1 MSPRTA
7 TRSLGLDVGRKTIG
21 VAISDA
27 LGWTARPLCT
37 IRRKSWKDDLDALR
51 KLRDEHGVA
60 QLVVGLP
67 LGKDGEMTEQARYS
81 QVAGERF
88 QAELELPVAY
98 VDESLTSADADDWMR
113 EQGFKRKKRKTEIDQ
128 RAATLILQD
137 YLDEQH
143 RLAQAKQSKQEF

>member
-1 MSPRTA
+1 MSPSKKP
-7 TRSLGLDVGRKTIG
+7 RSLGLDVGRKTIG
-21 VAISDA
+21 IAISDA
-27 LGWTARPLCT
+27 LGWTARPLLT
-37 IRRKSWKDDLDALR
+37 IRRKSWKEDLAALQ
-51 KLRDEHGVA
+51 KICDEQDVG

-67 LGKDGEMTEQARYS
+67 LGQDGEMTEQARFS

-88 QAELELPVAY
+88 QSELDLPVAY
-98 VDESLTSADADDWMR
+98 IDESLTSADADEWMR

-143 RLAQAKQSKQEF
+143 RLAQAQQTQT